1 MRPADLP
8 SGDTRPHGTRSRYV
22 SGCRCDKCRAANRE
36 AYHKLQEEAKEAARE
51 IKTEDSPREQVWTA
65 PDGTKKIRTY
75 KRACPGV
82 NGEPCPIK
90 AHLRSDSKGGVC
102 GTCRVKLV
110 WNGLVD
116 AAPARE
122 HLLKLSSEGVG
133 YKAVADACDV
143 GRTTLQ
149 KVLQG
154 TKTQIRAKSLKKILA
169 VDSSAAADHALVP
182 AEPTWK
188 IIKKLLEDGFTK
200 GDISKRIGNKTA
212 ALQIKKD
219 FVLAKTAY
227 RIKKLY
233 DLVHTGD
240 DFEDGADED
249 VCILC
254 GLSHKPKDRQA
265 LIAKMLPA
273 EPKEI
278 VEAYPCFYGEDGS
291 YEKNSAGYRKLF
303 RDLADLKKEDEQWA
317 SISTTDTTTSVHT

>member
-36 AYHKLQEEAKEAARE
+36 AYHKLQEEAKEAAQE
-51 IKTEDSPREQVWTA
+51 IKTENSPREQVWTA

-90 AHLRSDSKGGVC
+90 AHLRKDSKGGVC
-102 GTCRVKLV
+102 GTCRLKLV

-133 YKAVADACDV
+133 YKAVSEACDV
-143 GRTTLQ
+143 GKTALQ
-149 KVLQG
+149 EILQG
-154 TKTQIRAKSLKKILA
+154 TKTRIRAKSLKRILS
-169 VDSSAAADHALVP
+169 VDSSALADHALVP
-182 AEPTWK
+182 AGPTWVLVT
-188 IIKKLLEDGFTK
+188 KLLADGFTK
-200 GDISKRIGNKTA
+200 GSISRRIGNKTP
-212 ALQIKKD
+212 ALQIKSRY
-219 FVLAKTAY
+219 VLAKTAY

-240 DFEDGADED
+240 DFDDGVDED
-249 VCILC
+249 LCILC
-254 GLSHKPKDRQA
+254 GLSHKAADRQA

-273 EPKEI
+273 GPKEI
-278 VEAYPCFYGEDGS
+278 IEAYPCLYGEDGG
-291 YEKNSAGYRKLF
+291 YAENSAGYRRLC
-303 RDLADLKKEDEQWA
+303 RDLASLKKG
-317 SISTTDTTTSVHT
+317 S